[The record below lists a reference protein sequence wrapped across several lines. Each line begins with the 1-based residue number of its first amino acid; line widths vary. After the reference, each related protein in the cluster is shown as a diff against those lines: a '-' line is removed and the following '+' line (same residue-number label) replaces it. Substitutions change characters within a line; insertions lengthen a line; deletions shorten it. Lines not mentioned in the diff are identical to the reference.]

1 MKRQVTIGMICLVI
15 GAGIGHL
22 ITRQSMFRSLKPTME
37 KALAKDSPTRTLAR
51 EIIVPKISFD
61 GAESNEAVAYLRG
74 ITRPGLEF
82 GDLPKPKS
90 LNFVIVD
97 PNHTAKP
104 ITLDLREVRLDLL
117 CERIAQVAGLTV
129 SFDEDA
135 IVFAGRNN
143 PGESGRGPQ
152 NPLPNSSE
160 K

>member
-1 MKRQVTIGMICLVI
+1 MKRQVTIGLVCLVI

-22 ITRQSMFRSLKPTME
+22 ITRQSMFRSLQPTRAE
-37 KALAKDSPTRTLAR
+37 ALSKDSPTRTLAR

-61 GAESNEAVAYLRG
+61 EAESNEAVEYLRG

-82 GDLPKPKS
+82 DDLPKPKS
-90 LNFVIVD
+90 LNIVIVD

-152 NPLPNSSE
+152 NPNPNSSE